1 MNIRSSKILVSLF
14 FLLFVLNSCADQL
27 GKAKTKEKKVFK
39 HDTPLIKQDVK
50 KLGQIE
56 IEKSAEMGPTPVEGD
71 VQKLQKRKQ
80 ISSVKEK
87 NYLLIPDD
95 YMMLKQKVTFKFQNL
110 DYKEAMALMAKIGDV
125 NILVGEEVAGS
136 ITAELSDVPWD
147 KAFNALLDMKN
158 FAADIDVAS
167 NIIRVHSPS
176 TLTSQESYKSAR
188 ASAVRKKVE
197 LEDSVEPV
205 VSEIFRLYY
214 ITPAE
219 AKATITELFTST
231 GDAGGYSPIQVTEEK
246 TTRSIIVRGKTKD
259 LDVVDKVIREIDV
272 RTKQVLIEAFIVE
285 ASSTFERALGNAL
298 SAAYTRKG
306 TRIGGTVGGSS
317 IGSAPG
323 GSGSSIS
330 GSTAGISEAGS
341 GGADGLFNFPAEG
354 TGGPTSG
361 IGILRKMSS
370 SVLKLQ
376 IEALELQG
384 LGKTISNPKLFTLD
398 NQVATITQGVQI
410 PVAGSG
416 DTAPSF
422 KDAALKLTVTPSI
435 IGDGNV
441 LLQVQVNNDSPD
453 RTDPAAV
460 GINTMEISTKLL
472 IADGDIVVIGGI
484 KKNQITNQNKQVPG
498 MSKLP
503 IIGKMFKGENKTDT
517 MNELLVFIAPRI
529 L

>member
-1 MNIRSSKILVSLF
+1 MNFKSFKLLTIFSLLLLLLSGCETLKAGKSKKSM
-14 FLLFVLNSCADQL
+14 
-27 GKAKTKEKKVFK
+27 KVFK
-39 HDTPLIKQDVK
+39 HNTPLIKEDVK
-50 KLGQIE
+50 TLGKKE
-56 IEKSAEMGPTPVEGD
+56 IEKSAKMGPTPIEGD
-71 VQKLQKRKQ
+71 VKKLKKRKK

-87 NYLLIPDD
+87 NYLLIPDE
-95 YMMLKQKVTFKFQNL
+95 YMLLKQKVTFKFQNL
-110 DYKEAMALMAKIGDV
+110 DYKEAMSLMAKVGDV

-136 ITAELSDVPWD
+136 ISAELSDVPWD

-167 NIIRVHSPS
+167 NIIRIHSPA

-188 ASAVRKKVE
+188 AAAVRKKVE

-219 AKATITELFTST
+219 AKATITELFTSS
-231 GDAGGYSPIQVTEEK
+231 GEGASYNPIKITEEK
-246 TTRSIIVRGKTKD
+246 TTRSIIVRGKEKD

-285 ASSTFERALGNAL
+285 ATSSFERALGNKL
-298 SAAYTRKG
+298 GGAYTRRG
-306 TRIGGTVGGSS
+306 VRAGGTVGGTTV
-317 IGSAPG
+317 GAPT
-323 GSGSSIS
+323 GSGADISSTTSAIS
-330 GSTAGISEAGS
+330 TAGS
-341 GGADGLFNFPAEG
+341 GGADSLFNFNAAG
-354 TGGPTSG
+354 ATSG
-361 IGILRKMSS
+361 IGVLRKTGSA
-370 SVLKLQ
+370 VLKLQ
-376 IEALELQG
+376 IEALEKEG

-398 NQVATITQGVQI
+398 NQVASITQGVQI

-441 LLQVQVNNDSPD
+441 LLEVKVNNDTPD
-453 RTDPAAV
+453 RTNPGAV
-460 GINTMEISTKLL
+460 GINKMEINTKLL

-484 KKNQITNQNKQVPG
+484 KKNEISDAKEQVPG
-498 MSKLP
+498 IGNLP
-503 IIGKMFKGENKTDT
+503 IIGKMFQGNEKTDK